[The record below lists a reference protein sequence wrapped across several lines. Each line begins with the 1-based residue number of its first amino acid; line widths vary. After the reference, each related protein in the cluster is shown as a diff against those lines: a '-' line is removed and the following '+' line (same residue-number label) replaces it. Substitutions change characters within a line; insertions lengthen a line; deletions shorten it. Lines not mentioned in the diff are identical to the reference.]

1 MAIEEQSNCIAM
13 YNAWWGLKENP
24 FSLSPDP
31 AFFYRSQQHEEAF
44 ANLIY
49 GIESRKGFIALTGEV
64 GTGKTTVLECLR
76 DYLRS
81 RDIGYITISNSRLSV
96 SEFFELIAYE
106 LRCNSNSKSEV
117 LITLSQ
123 LLVQEAEAGR
133 TLVLIIDEA
142 QSLERDVLEEIRLL
156 GNLEDRYGKLLQIVL
171 AGQPELD
178 RKLDAPDLRQLKQRI
193 VLRCSLRPFT
203 EKETLE
209 YVPTRLERA
218 GMPHQTVF
226 PPEVLDDIHR
236 QAQGVPRT
244 INAICDNLLLM
255 TSALGE
261 RAATTQM
268 LAKVSEEMRLEG
280 SSDSCQVGPGA
291 DPAEKATQ
299 APYRLESTPM
309 PRMASE
315 AMIRTTAAS
324 VAVKPLAPL
333 PPRPRRAVRSVWIAA
348 AAVTVLGGLTL
359 LAANDLWR
367 LRQFLPD
374 LLPQPTSSQPTPS
387 QPTWTPPSSTQ
398 PSPRQPARSPAPLE
412 RRKPRIETPL
422 STAPARPFPKA
433 KAEPPPTP
441 KAVERTSGPAL
452 EPLRIPLLKPTPAV
466 TPGPSIA
473 LATTQS
479 EPAPQR
485 RDREV
490 AVESTPAP
498 QVTAPPA
505 PPPTSPSRF
514 AGGWSYPTKG
524 QFYGAE
530 PEFAELAIRED
541 NGHLMGGLSVRFK
554 PGPGAL
560 SVPFQFGFGGDL
572 RGASIQ
578 TFAIETRN
586 GDKGTIELIPGAAP
600 NMLEVNFHA
609 RLIDGRTQSGNMILV
624 KRAAS
629 SL

>member
-1 MAIEEQSNCIAM
+1 
-13 YNAWWGLKENP
+13 
-24 FSLSPDP
+24 
-31 AFFYRSQQHEEAF
+31 
-44 ANLIY
+44 
-49 GIESRKGFIALTGEV
+49 
-64 GTGKTTVLECLR
+64 
-76 DYLRS
+76 
-81 RDIGYITISNSRLSV
+81 
-96 SEFFELIAYE
+96 
-106 LRCNSNSKSEV
+106 
-117 LITLSQ
+117 LITLNQ

-133 TLVLIIDEA
+133 TIVLIIDEA

-226 PPEVLDDIHR
+226 PPEVLDEIHR

-268 LAKVSEEMRLEG
+268 LAKVSEEMRLDG
-280 SSDSCQVGPGA
+280 S
-291 DPAEKATQ
+291 AERANP
-299 APYRLESTPM
+299 APYKSESAPK
-309 PRMASE
+309 PRMISE
-315 AMIRTTAAS
+315 AMIPATAAN
-324 VAVKPLAPL
+324 VTLKPLPPL
-333 PPRPRRAVRSVWIAA
+333 PPRPRPTVRSAGITA

-367 LRQFLPD
+367 IRQFLPD
-374 LLPQPTSSQPTPS
+374 LLPQPSSSQPNSSQASSS
-387 QPTWTPPSSTQ
+387 QPSSSQPSWTQPSST
-398 PSPRQPARSPAPLE
+398 QPARSPAPPE

-422 STAPARPFPKA
+422 STAPARPLVKTKA
-433 KAEPPPTP
+433 APPPTP

-452 EPLRIPLLKPTPAV
+452 EPLKIPLLKPTPPV

-473 LATTQS
+473 LATPQS

-485 RDREV
+485 SNREV
-490 AVESTPAP
+490 VVESTPVP
-498 QVTAPPA
+498 QVTAPV
-505 PPPTSPSRF
+505 PPPPSPSRF

-572 RGASIQ
+572 RRASIQ

-609 RLIDGRTQSGNMILV
+609 KLSDGRTQSGNMILV

>member
-1 MAIEEQSNCIAM
+1 
-13 YNAWWGLKENP
+13 
-24 FSLSPDP
+24 
-31 AFFYRSQQHEEAF
+31 
-44 ANLIY
+44 
-49 GIESRKGFIALTGEV
+49 
-64 GTGKTTVLECLR
+64 
-76 DYLRS
+76 
-81 RDIGYITISNSRLSV
+81 
-96 SEFFELIAYE
+96 
-106 LRCNSNSKSEV
+106 
-117 LITLSQ
+117 
-123 LLVQEAEAGR
+123 
-133 TLVLIIDEA
+133 
-142 QSLERDVLEEIRLL
+142 
-156 GNLEDRYGKLLQIVL
+156 
-171 AGQPELD
+171 
-178 RKLDAPDLRQLKQRI
+178 
-193 VLRCSLRPFT
+193 
-203 EKETLE
+203 
-209 YVPTRLERA
+209 
-218 GMPHQTVF
+218 
-226 PPEVLDDIHR
+226 
-236 QAQGVPRT
+236 
-244 INAICDNLLLM
+244 
-255 TSALGE
+255 
-261 RAATTQM
+261 
-268 LAKVSEEMRLEG
+268 
-280 SSDSCQVGPGA
+280 
-291 DPAEKATQ
+291 
-299 APYRLESTPM
+299 
-309 PRMASE
+309 
-315 AMIRTTAAS
+315 
-324 VAVKPLAPL
+324 
-333 PPRPRRAVRSVWIAA
+333 
-348 AAVTVLGGLTL
+348 VLGGLTL

-367 LRQFLPD
+367 IRRFLPD
-374 LLPQPTSSQPTPS
+374 LLPQPTSSQPTS
-387 QPTWTPPSSTQ
+387 SLPTSTQPSSTQ
-398 PSPRQPARSPAPLE
+398 PSSTQPARSPAPPE

-422 STAPARPFPKA
+422 STAPARSFVKT

-490 AVESTPAP
+490 VVESTPAP
-498 QVTAPPA
+498 QVTAPV
-505 PPPTSPSRF
+505 PPPPSPSRF

-572 RGASIQ
+572 RGASLQ

-609 RLIDGRTQSGNMILV
+609 RLSDGRTQSGNMILV

>member
-1 MAIEEQSNCIAM
+1 M

-96 SEFFELIAYE
+96 PEFFELIAYE
-106 LRCNSNSKSEV
+106 LRCSTNSKPEV

-133 TLVLIIDEA
+133 TIVLIIDEA

-193 VLRCSLRPFT
+193 VHRCSLRPFT

-218 GMPHQTVF
+218 GMLHQTVF
-226 PPEVLDDIHR
+226 PQEVLDEIHR

-261 RAATTQM
+261 RTATTQM
-268 LAKVSEEMRLEG
+268 LARVSEEMRLDG
-280 SSDSCQVGPGA
+280 SA
-291 DPAEKATQ
+291 DPAERATP
-299 APYRLESTPM
+299 APYKSESAPM
-309 PRMASE
+309 PSIASE
-315 AMIRTTAAS
+315 AMIPATAAG
-324 VAVKPLAPL
+324 VALKPLPPL

-367 LRQFLPD
+367 IRQFLPD
-374 LLPQPTSSQPTPS
+374 LLPQPTSSQPTS
-387 QPTWTPPSSTQ
+387 SLPTSTQPSSTQ
-398 PSPRQPARSPAPLE
+398 PRSTQPARSPAPPV

-441 KAVERTSGPAL
+441 KAVERTSNPAL

-490 AVESTPAP
+490 VVESTPAP
-498 QVTAPPA
+498 QVTAPA

-560 SVPFQFGFGGDL
+560 SVPLQFGFGGDL
-572 RGASIQ
+572 RGASLQ
-578 TFAIETRN
+578 TFAIETRS

-609 RLIDGRTQSGNMILV
+609 RLSDGRTQSGNMILV
-624 KRAAS
+624 KRAAP